1 MRIPPTLPAACT
13 KSAIDAVSFIRM
25 RNTIAVTADRPI
37 PLPDRILSDGWWLV
51 ARPTPTPVWER
62 LGIVGRGEGERDRD
76 SGERAAERTEPIRT

>member
-1 MRIPPTLPAACT
+1 
-13 KSAIDAVSFIRM
+13 M